1 MEPEQFCDDAMLR
14 GYKRNQMLVDL
25 DMVPDEIQKECIE
38 CFDQATPAPRSS
50 MMAYFMSKRLR
61 QLTESISDF

>member
-1 MEPEQFCDDAMLR
+1 
-14 GYKRNQMLVDL
+14 MLVDL